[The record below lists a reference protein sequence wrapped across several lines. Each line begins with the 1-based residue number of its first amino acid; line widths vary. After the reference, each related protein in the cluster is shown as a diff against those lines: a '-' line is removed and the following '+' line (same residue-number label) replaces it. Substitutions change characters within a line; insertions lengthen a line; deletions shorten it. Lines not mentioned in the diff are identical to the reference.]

1 MNTLKNKGRWI
12 KPVLK
17 YFGIL
22 FVFLCAPVFANEC
35 VSYKITPKITISA
48 PTWTKEVVQPLE
60 PMNLWH
66 GNVVATMVDNYDIVA
81 DITSVEDGFCVGIKQ
96 VDAEIGYSN
105 FLVQVDIRHV
115 PNTCSYDAV
124 LAHEDQHIRE
134 YLSVIDDF
142 QVGLH
147 NALYSAADSVM
158 PIFVYNSSD
167 IDMAIEE
174 INNKIQSHPEMVII
188 KQKIKADE
196 EIRNKRI
203 DKNDNGDMLK
213 KCFI

>member
-1 MNTLKNKGRWI
+1 MPKFNFITLLACFFSSVAI
-12 KPVLK
+12 
-17 YFGIL
+17 
-22 FVFLCAPVFANEC
+22 ANDC
-35 VSYKITPKITISA
+35 VSYKMTPKITILTPS
-48 PTWTKEVVQPLE
+48 WTKEVVQPLE
-60 PMNLWH
+60 PMDLWH
-66 GNVVATMVDNYDIVA
+66 GNVIATMVDNYDIVA
-81 DITSVEDGFCVGIKQ
+81 DITSIEDGFCVGVKK

-105 FLVQVDIRHV
+105 FLVQVDIRHI

-124 LAHEDQHIRE
+124 LLHEDQHIRE

-142 QVGLH
+142 KVELH

-158 PIFVYNSSD
+158 PIFVSNTD
-167 IDMAIEE
+167 EIDDAIEQL
-174 INNKIQSHPEMVII
+174 NNKIQTHPEMVII
-188 KQKIKADE
+188 KQKIKAEE

>member
-1 MNTLKNKGRWI
+1 MQVGKLFSFVI
-12 KPVLK
+12 SVLCC
-17 YFGIL
+17 GGAI
-22 FVFLCAPVFANEC
+22 ADDC
-35 VSYKITPKITISA
+35 VSYKLTPKITIVN
-48 PTWTKEVVQPLE
+48 PDWTKEVVQPLE
-60 PMNLWH
+60 QMDLWH
-66 GNVVATMVDNYDIVA
+66 GNVIATMVDNYDIVA
-81 DITSVEDGFCVGIKQ
+81 DITSIEDGFCVGIKQ

-134 YLSVIDDF
+134 YLSVIDDYKID
-142 QVGLH
+142 LH

-158 PIFVYNSSD
+158 PVFVRDSSD
-167 IDMAIEE
+167 IDMAITEL
-174 INNKIQSHPEMVII
+174 NNKIQSYPELILV

-203 DKNDNGDMLK
+203 DKKDTGTALK
-213 KCFI
+213 KCFN

>member
-1 MNTLKNKGRWI
+1 MPKFNFITLLACFFSSVAI
-12 KPVLK
+12 
-17 YFGIL
+17 
-22 FVFLCAPVFANEC
+22 ANDC
-35 VSYKITPKITISA
+35 VSYKMTPKITILTPS
-48 PTWTKEVVQPLE
+48 WTKEVVQPLE
-60 PMNLWH
+60 PMDLWH
-66 GNVVATMVDNYDIVA
+66 GNVIATMVDNYDIVA
-81 DITSVEDGFCVGIKQ
+81 DITSIEDGFCVGVKQ

-105 FLVQVDIRHV
+105 FLVQVDIRHI

-124 LAHEDQHIRE
+124 LLHEDQHIRE

-142 QVGLH
+142 KVELH

-158 PIFVYNSSD
+158 PIFVSNTD
-167 IDMAIEE
+167 EIDDAIEQL
-174 INNKIQSHPEMVII
+174 NNKIQTHPEMVII
-188 KQKIKADE
+188 KQKIKAEE